1 MVSLTLCSN
10 RNKLLARRPT
20 LAKSNKELTISDSTE
35 GKPKAAE
42 RETALVDS
50 DKKEIS
56 LQSIEDE
63 TDVESSAPLVPAKL
77 NAVVEDKKRRPK
89 SAGNDV
95 KMEAKDNYPI
105 KHTAT
110 LESKHDLSVAIKP
123 PKSENQRALRLLDS
137 EPDSVQ
143 ITDLVCAALA
153 EAERSLTP
161 DRPCYSVEGKR
172 NKAAGTAIVEAAEDA
187 FDETCREE
195 ITNFIGHVLTQ
206 AQTTLDQ
213 ENCSNKVNPV
223 ETEASSSCAHEPCV
237 DSIDEPSSKEISS
250 FIGQVLTQVQT
261 TLDRVNCN
269 KVKPV
274 VTEASLS
281 SAQEQCLDTSD
292 EPSIKE
298 ISCFI
303 GQVLAE
309 AQKTLDLETC
319 DTYKKDCNQVKA
331 GLALSSAYRPHVV
344 TSEEPN
350 SDEIT
355 NFVGD
360 VLKEAQMTLSLDIR
374 NGSEYERDR
383 NVATPLKEGGTLPTG
398 YEPDGELVTRF
409 IGKVIKEAQISLTCS
424 RYEPNRD
431 EENKPEEAGSAE
443 ISKSALEDQ
452 DGVEISK
459 FIAGVLAAAKHTM
472 ELERGGKVLA
482 ATFSGEQQSA
492 YIDTTTDVKVMLSIQ
507 KQILLIA
514 LRTTKQYSLLLNQI
528 CVKQ

>member
-1 MVSLTLCSN
+1 MKN
-10 RNKLLARRPT
+10 
-20 LAKSNKELTISDSTE
+20 NKEPISSNSTE
-35 GKPKAAE
+35 EKARAAE
-42 RETALVDS
+42 RKTALADS
-50 DKKEIS
+50 DKEEIS

-63 TDVESSAPLVPAKL
+63 TDEKSSAPLVPGKL
-77 NAVVEDKKRRPK
+77 NTVVEDKKRGPK

-95 KMEAKDNYPI
+95 TIVAKDDYPI
-105 KHTAT
+105 IHIET
-110 LESKHDLSVAIKP
+110 LQTEHDLNVAIKP
-123 PKSENQRALRLLDS
+123 PKSEDQDAERLLDS
-137 EPDSVQ
+137 ELDSVQ

-172 NKAAGTAIVEAAEDA
+172 KKATETAIVVTAENA
-187 FDETCREE
+187 FDEPCREE

-213 ENCSNKVNPV
+213 ENCNIVNPV
-223 ETEASSSCAHEPCV
+223 ETEASLSCAHEPCV
-237 DSIDEPSSKEISS
+237 DSSDEPSSKEISS
-250 FIGQVLTQVQT
+250 FIDQVLIQAQT
-261 TLDRVNCN
+261 TLDRENCN

-292 EPSIKE
+292 ESSIKE

-309 AQKTLDLETC
+309 AQKTLDLETS
-319 DTYKKDCNQVKA
+319 DTYKKDCNEAKA
-331 GLALSSAYRPHVV
+331 GLALSSAYQPHVV
-344 TSEEPN
+344 TGEEPN

-360 VLKEAQMTLSLDIR
+360 VLKEAQMTLSLDVR

-383 NVATPLKEGGTLPTG
+383 NVATPLKEGGTLPAG

-452 DGVEISK
+452 KDVEISK
-459 FIAGVLAAAKHTM
+459 FIAGVLAAAKHTT
-472 ELERGGKVLA
+472 ELERGGKVLD

-492 YIDTTTDVKVMLSIQ
+492 YIDTTTDVKVMSNIQ

-514 LRTTKQYSLLLNQI
+514 LKTTKQYSPLLNQI

>member
-1 MVSLTLCSN
+1 MKNKKEPISSN
-10 RNKLLARRPT
+10 
-20 LAKSNKELTISDSTE
+20 STE
-35 GKPKAAE
+35 EKARAAE
-42 RETALVDS
+42 RETALADS
-50 DKKEIS
+50 DKEEIS

-63 TDVESSAPLVPAKL
+63 MDEKSSASLVPGKL
-77 NAVVEDKKRRPK
+77 NTVVEDKKRGPK
-89 SAGNDV
+89 SSGNDV
-95 KMEAKDNYPI
+95 TIVAKNDYPI
-105 KHTAT
+105 THIET
-110 LESKHDLSVAIKP
+110 LQSEHDLNMAIKP
-123 PKSENQRALRLLDS
+123 PKSEDQDAERLLDS

-153 EAERSLTP
+153 EAERSLAP
-161 DRPCYSVEGKR
+161 DHPCYSVKEKR
-172 NKAAGTAIVEAAEDA
+172 EKATETAIVVTAEDA
-187 FDETCREE
+187 FDEPCREE

-206 AQTTLDQ
+206 AQTTLDP
-213 ENCSNKVNPV
+213 ENCRNKVNPV
-223 ETEASSSCAHEPCV
+223 ETEASLSGDHEPRV
-237 DSIDEPSSKEISS
+237 NNSDEPSSKEISS
-250 FIGQVLTQVQT
+250 FIDQVLTHAQT
-261 TLDRVNCN
+261 TLDRDNCN
-269 KVKPV
+269 KVQPV

-292 EPSIKE
+292 KSSIKE

-319 DTYKKDCNQVKA
+319 DTYKKDCNEAKA
-331 GLALSSAYRPHVV
+331 GLAPSSAYEPHVV
-344 TSEEPN
+344 TGEEPN

-360 VLKEAQMTLSLDIR
+360 ILKEAQMTLSLDIR
-374 NGSEYERDR
+374 NGSEYERGR
-383 NVATPLKEGGTLPTG
+383 NVVTPLKEGGTLPTG

-452 DGVEISK
+452 KDVEISK
-459 FIAGVLAAAKHTM
+459 FIAGVLAAAKHTT
-472 ELERGGKVLA
+472 ELERGGKVLD

-492 YIDTTTDVKVMLSIQ
+492 FIDTTTDVKVMSNIQ
-507 KQILLIA
+507 KQSLLIA
-514 LRTTKQYSLLLNQI
+514 LKTTKLYSPLLNQI

>member
-1 MVSLTLCSN
+1 MKN
-10 RNKLLARRPT
+10 
-20 LAKSNKELTISDSTE
+20 NKEPISSNSTGE
-35 GKPKAAE
+35 KARAAE
-42 RETALVDS
+42 RKTALADS
-50 DKKEIS
+50 DKEEIS

-63 TDVESSAPLVPAKL
+63 TDDKSSAPLVPGKL
-77 NAVVEDKKRRPK
+77 NTVVEDKKRGPK

-95 KMEAKDNYPI
+95 TIVAKLDYPI
-105 KHTAT
+105 IHIET
-110 LESKHDLSVAIKP
+110 LQSEHDLNVVIKP
-123 PKSENQRALRLLDS
+123 PKSEDQDAERLLDS

-153 EAERSLTP
+153 EAERSLAP
-161 DRPCYSVEGKR
+161 DRPCYSVKEKR
-172 NKAAGTAIVEAAEDA
+172 EKATETAIVVTAEDA
-187 FDETCREE
+187 SDEPCREE

-213 ENCSNKVNPV
+213 ENCSNKVNPL
-223 ETEASSSCAHEPCV
+223 ETEASLSGDHEPRV
-237 DSIDEPSSKEISS
+237 DTSDEPSSKEISS
-250 FIGQVLTQVQT
+250 FIDQVLTQAQT
-261 TLDRVNCN
+261 TLDLVNCK

-281 SAQEQCLDTSD
+281 CAQEQCLDTSD

-319 DTYKKDCNQVKA
+319 DTYKKDCNEAKA
-331 GLALSSAYRPHVV
+331 GLAPSSAYEPHVV
-344 TSEEPN
+344 TGEEPN

-383 NVATPLKEGGTLPTG
+383 NEATLLKEGGTLHTG

-409 IGKVIKEAQISLTCS
+409 IGKVLKEAQISLTCS
-424 RYEPNRD
+424 RYKPNRD

-452 DGVEISK
+452 KDVEISK
-459 FIAGVLAAAKHTM
+459 FIAGVLAAAKHTT
-472 ELERGGKVLA
+472 ELQRGGKVLD

-492 YIDTTTDVKVMLSIQ
+492 YIDTTTDVKVTSNIQ

-514 LRTTKQYSLLLNQI
+514 LKTTKQYSPLLNQI

>member
-1 MVSLTLCSN
+1 M
-10 RNKLLARRPT
+10 
-20 LAKSNKELTISDSTE
+20 KSNKELISSDSTE
-35 GKPKAAE
+35 EKAKAAE
-42 RETALVDS
+42 RETALADS

-56 LQSIEDE
+56 SQSIEDE
-63 TDVESSAPLVPAKL
+63 TDEESSAPLVPAKF

-95 KMEAKDNYPI
+95 KMDAKDDYPR

-110 LESKHDLSVAIKP
+110 LQSEHHLNVVIKP
-123 PKSENQRALRLLDS
+123 PKSEDQDAVQLLDS

-172 NKAAGTAIVEAAEDA
+172 EKAAGTAIVETAEDA
-187 FDETCREE
+187 FDEPCREE

-206 AQTTLDQ
+206 AQTTLDL
-213 ENCSNKVNPV
+213 ENCNIVNPV
-223 ETEASSSCAHEPCV
+223 ETEASLSCAHEPCV
-237 DSIDEPSSKEISS
+237 DSSDEPSSKEISS
-250 FIGQVLTQVQT
+250 FIDQVLIQAQT

-331 GLALSSAYRPHVV
+331 GLALPSAYKPHVV

-355 NFVGD
+355 KFVGD
-360 VLKEAQMTLSLDIR
+360 ILKEAQMTLSLDIR
-374 NGSEYERDR
+374 NGSECERDR
-383 NVATPLKEGGTLPTG
+383 NVVTPLKEGGTLLTG

-431 EENKPEEAGSAE
+431 EENKPEGAGSAE
-443 ISKSALEDQ
+443 ISKSAREDK

-507 KQILLIA
+507 KQNLLIA
-514 LRTTKQYSLLLNQI
+514 LRTTKQYSPLLNQI